1 MHTEDDLV
9 KIEQAITKPQRG
21 ERVVSAAYGDHIVKY
36 AEVDLSDLFN
46 LRQRMKS
53 ELKVAGVSPKR
64 RMTLGDLLMLLK
76 TFAQ

>member
-21 ERVVSAAYGDHIVKY
+21 ERVVSFAYGDHIVKY

-53 ELKVAGVSPKR
+53 ELKVVGVSPKR
-64 RMTLGDLLMLLK
+64 RMT
-76 TFAQ
+76 FATDKGIY